1 MRSGNDALGQWC
13 TEERNGYADVSAAM
27 GSPPARIVRVWL
39 IAVSSFQHG
48 TARAEF
54 ADIALDDGA
63 QRLRVL

>member
-1 MRSGNDALGQWC
+1 
-13 TEERNGYADVSAAM
+13 M
-27 GSPPARIVRVWL
+27 GPPPTRIVRVWL

-54 ADIALDDGA
+54 ADIVLDDGT